1 MCENLDPHGP
11 IGGGN
16 TFRGKIFMEVVKS
29 QRNALKD
36 IDIRGLDSSSNHSL
50 SDYIKHSR
58 FLLPSLTVVMHHDTL
73 EQ

>member
-1 MCENLDPHGP
+1 
-11 IGGGN
+11 
-16 TFRGKIFMEVVKS
+16 MEVVKS

-58 FLLPSLTVVMHHDTL
+58 FLLPSLTVVMHHGTL
-73 EQ
+73 DQ